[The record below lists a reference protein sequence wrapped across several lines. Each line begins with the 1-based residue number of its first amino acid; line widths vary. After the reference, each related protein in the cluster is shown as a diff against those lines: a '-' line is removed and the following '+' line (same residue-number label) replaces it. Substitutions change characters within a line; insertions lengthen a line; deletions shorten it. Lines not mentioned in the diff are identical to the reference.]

1 MHSRNMGDLSNNR
14 FVNRTASK
22 PLSYI
27 KYTLLLFQGTEKARR
42 FTDFKLKTCTNETAA
57 REYLKTYGVE
67 HYWDLSISESLLD
80 GAED

>member
-1 MHSRNMGDLSNNR
+1 M
-14 FVNRTASK
+14 FC
-22 PLSYI
+22 
-27 KYTLLLFQGTEKARR
+27 FQGTEKQRR

-57 REYLKTYGVE
+57 REYLKTYGVD

>member
-1 MHSRNMGDLSNNR
+1 MRQSAGQPGNSNK
-14 FVNRTASK
+14 S
-22 PLSYI
+22 I
-27 KYTLLLFQGTEKARR
+27 LLLFQGTEKQRR
-42 FTDFKLKTCTNETAA
+42 FTDFKLKTCTNEAAA